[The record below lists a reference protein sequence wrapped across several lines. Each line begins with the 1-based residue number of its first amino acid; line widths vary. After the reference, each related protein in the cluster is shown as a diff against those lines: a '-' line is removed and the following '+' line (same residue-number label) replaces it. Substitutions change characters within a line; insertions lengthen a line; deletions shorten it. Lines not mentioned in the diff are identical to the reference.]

1 MLVEIL
7 EAGESWESGPIPES
21 MWGSCYKYRGG
32 GCREREDQS
41 GTGVH
46 TGLDNFFMTP
56 QTLKKVHWIKKKKKK
71 PGESDLYV
79 LESKEGAE
87 SGGSPGGRW
96 SPEAKES

>member
-21 MWGSCYKYRGG
+21 VWASCYKYRGG
-32 GCREREDQS
+32 GRREREDQS

-56 QTLKKVHWIKKKKKK
+56 PNPQ
-71 PGESDLYV
+71 ESSLD
-79 LESKEGAE
+79 
-87 SGGSPGGRW
+87 
-96 SPEAKES
+96 